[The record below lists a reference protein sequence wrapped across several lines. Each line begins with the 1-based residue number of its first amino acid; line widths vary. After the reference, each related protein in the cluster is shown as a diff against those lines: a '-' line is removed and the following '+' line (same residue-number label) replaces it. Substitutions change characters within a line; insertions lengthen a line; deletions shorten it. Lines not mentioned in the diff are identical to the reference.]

1 VNDNNGN
8 QNKNSEENTFQNDN
22 EGIHSNKQNHPF
34 EINHS
39 GFYPISCIEFE
50 LVGLAICAVLNFQ
63 KIHEAE
69 GSNFDLG
76 KRPESLK
83 SFEIFSFSR
92 FWYHHSKSLRW
103 TWCRP
108 LHQ

>member
-1 VNDNNGN
+1 MKMFF
-8 QNKNSEENTFQNDN
+8 KNEN

-39 GFYPISCIEFE
+39 GFYPTSCIEFE
-50 LVGLAICAVLNFQ
+50 LVGLAISAFLNFQ

-76 KRPESLK
+76 KHKR
-83 SFEIFSFSR
+83 IFSMNFSSI
-92 FWYHHSKSLRW
+92 FYW
-103 TWCRP
+103 
-108 LHQ
+108 